1 MHFDNLAVSQN
12 WKKKKNITNQTWNTI
27 HCWNS
32 SGKSRVEEHC
42 SQIQYNWSNWWPLL
56 QMIYILLVW
65 CHPSVNKPRQ
75 SNLTW
80 NSIIYTKM
88 SSSGAAF
95 MLCVTVT
102 LQMNRA
108 MVQFD
113 SISFW
118 SNTILVRG
126 LRHISHLLFCFR
138 LNRKFWRVRTKQGR
152 RESPLKW
159 CSSQIPSFNLVNK
172 P

>member
-1 MHFDNLAVSQN
+1 MLALVNACHGRLSGSPSLPPRAAPRSQEDTLLWSKLMFLALYYSQHVSMHSDRDRDARFFSVKCILITWQYLKIG
-12 WKKKKNITNQTWNTI
+12 KKKKNITNQTWNTI

-32 SGKSRVEEHC
+32 SGKSRVEELC

-88 SSSGAAF
+88 F
-95 MLCVTVT
+95 P
-102 LQMNRA
+102 
-108 MVQFD
+108 
-113 SISFW
+113 
-118 SNTILVRG
+118 LVPR
-126 LRHISHLLFCFR
+126 S
-138 LNRKFWRVRTKQGR
+138 
-152 RESPLKW
+152 
-159 CSSQIPSFNLVNK
+159 CSA
-172 P
+172 